1 MGWFDDVVDFV
12 EDTASDVADT
22 ASDVVETVVET
33 VTEVVENVEQATTDP
48 VGWFGGVV
56 EGVVDTVE
64 DIADDPGGWF
74 ADTVDEYVFDTVDF
88 VTAGAV
94 NVDYEDGTFS
104 ASAGIDGVA
113 SYGVSV
119 GEDGFEMSGEFD
131 VGIASGEV
139 SLGDEGFTG
148 SASAGVDWGPL
159 PYAEGHVEVSEN
171 GDISVGGQVQGTI
184 PTPYGIVSGSAEG
197 GFYRNE
203 DGSWGANVAAD
214 GSIITPAGVTVG
226 ANVGVDYDEAADG
239 DSTLNVSA
247 GASVGYVGGPEVSAG
262 VDYTHSDIDG
272 VTTDS
277 IQGEVGVEGYGLE
290 ASASGGYE
298 RVEDADG
305 NVSETVTG
313 EVEGSGYGVEV
324 NASGEYERL
333 EDNQGNVSESYS
345 GEVGASGYGV
355 DVGAGGEYTET
366 TLADGTTTSTSDAWA
381 DVDGLDTDRLLS
393 LADEALGTGGAIAG
407 AGAAVGQVQGV
418 ADTVSDLAATGDLS
432 DVFSTMADEGG
443 GSIADVAGDLVESG
457 NFDDFQS
464 DVIESEVTEAA
475 ADEVW
480 DDLGS

>member
-1 MGWFDDVVDFV
+1 MYKRQ
-12 EDTASDVADT
+12 
-22 ASDVVETVVET
+22 VET

-94 NVDYEDGTFS
+94 NIDYEDGTFS

-226 ANVGVDYDEAADG
+226 ANVGGSKALTRRILGVQMDGARAAARRQGDNGAEVVDGTMDEAMV
-239 DSTLNVSA
+239 VSA
-247 GASVGYVGGPEVSAG
+247 AG
-262 VDYTHSDIDG
+262 LLPSSLTRPYAALTNG
-272 VTTDS
+272 VLS
-277 IQGEVGVEGYGLE
+277 GVMTMTFF
-290 ASASGGYE
+290 
-298 RVEDADG
+298 R
-305 NVSETVTG
+305 
-313 EVEGSGYGVEV
+313 
-324 NASGEYERL
+324 
-333 EDNQGNVSESYS
+333 
-345 GEVGASGYGV
+345 
-355 DVGAGGEYTET
+355 
-366 TLADGTTTSTSDAWA
+366 
-381 DVDGLDTDRLLS
+381 
-393 LADEALGTGGAIAG
+393 
-407 AGAAVGQVQGV
+407 QVR
-418 ADTVSDLAATGDLS
+418 
-432 DVFSTMADEGG
+432 FS
-443 GSIADVAGDLVESG
+443 
-457 NFDDFQS
+457 
-464 DVIESEVTEAA
+464 
-475 ADEVW
+475 
-480 DDLGS
+480 